1 MNIIQIQDRLKG
13 MPKSAIIDY
22 VQNPTGEVP
31 SFLALAEL
39 QRRKDADEKYQAM
52 QEPPAS
58 VAEQIVAENMP
69 MGQGLGGMATPPAT
83 PETGMGT
90 PQPQPEMTP
99 DMAAQSGVGALPA
112 GNVGQ
117 NYAGGGIIAFEEG
130 GEVEDDYGLKEAGE
144 DLAVEAGLM
153 RLFGGVPGM
162 LMTPGEAKASS
173 RYSDEEF
180 AKKLGYADGGSVL
193 RKIPKVGKV
202 LDAGKKFI
210 EGSGAGKIDDAIY
223 SGIAKTSRG
232 LQKGVTGLA
241 KGIYNNPFATS
252 LGGVGLG
259 TYLMSGESDEEKAL
273 RELEEANKAS
283 KEMHKQARKQNT
295 SGPKKETTPAKTM
308 SDYRQE
314 FMDMLGED
322 TTRSEMRER
331 MAKLDEKA
339 AKREA
344 QAPWLATMQAG
355 LAMAAGSSP
364 YALQNIAV
372 GAAEGI
378 RKYGDEQEAMQAIEE
393 KRLALLDDMARA
405 ERAEKV
411 AAIEY
416 GMQSKQFEESQALK
430 QSIANQESTLKFMT
444 SQLTRDKDRAK
455 VAEDI
460 IGAGEMQAW
469 TKQFL
474 ADNGEDYANSTEF
487 HNAYQKEL
495 GRRINERMRAGTSGQ
510 LFDTTEFLDL
520 GV

>member
-13 MPKSAIIDY
+13 MPRSAIIDY

-112 GNVGQ
+112 GNIGQ

-130 GEVEDDYGLKEAGE
+130 GEVEDDYGLKEFGE
-144 DLAVEAGLM
+144 DVAVEAGLM
-153 RLFGGVPGM
+153 KLLGPAGM
-162 LMTPGEAKASS
+162 FLSPGEAKASS

-180 AKKLGYADGGSVL
+180 AKKLGYADGGPVNPYGASPFDPMNPVL
-193 RKIPKVGKV
+193 
-202 LDAGKKFI
+202 
-210 EGSGAGKIDDAIY
+210 
-223 SGIAKTSRG
+223 
-232 LQKGVTGLA
+232 
-241 KGIYNNPFATS
+241 
-252 LGGVGLG
+252 
-259 TYLMSGESDEEKAL
+259 L
-273 RELEEANKAS
+273 RTQSPEEAKKGFANILGEDLLTKELPSERLAREKLEQENKEEMQRLKAERER
-283 KEMHKQARKQNT
+283 KEAAEQ
-295 SGPKKETTPAKTM
+295 PKTPAKTM

-322 TTRSEMRER
+322 TTRGEMKER

-339 AKREA
+339 AEREA
-344 QAPWLATMQAG
+344 KAPWLATMQAG

-393 KRLALLDDMARA
+393 KRLALLDDMAKA

-416 GMQSKQFEESQALK
+416 GMQSKQFEETQALK
-430 QSIANQESTLKFMT
+430 QSIANQEAATEFMKF
-444 SQLTRDKDRAK
+444 QLSMDKERAK
-455 VAEDI
+455 VAQDI
-460 IGAGEMQAW
+460 IDAGEMQNW
-469 TKQFL
+469 TEQFL
-474 ADNGEDYANSTEF
+474 SDKGSRYENSPEYY
-487 HNAYQKEL
+487 NSWKAEL

-510 LFDTTEFLDL
+510 VFDTTGFLL
-520 GV
+520 P

>member
-13 MPKSAIIDY
+13 MPRSAIIDY

-112 GNVGQ
+112 GNIGQ

-144 DLAVEAGLM
+144 DLAVEAGLV

-180 AKKLGYADGGSVL
+180 AKKLGYADGGPV
-193 RKIPKVGKV
+193 
-202 LDAGKKFI
+202 
-210 EGSGAGKIDDAIY
+210 
-223 SGIAKTSRG
+223 
-232 LQKGVTGLA
+232 
-241 KGIYNNPFATS
+241 NPFA
-252 LGGVGLG
+252 GLVPGADLPERYKEGDPRRPGFFDDPFKVFMGEPDPTTG
-259 TYLMSGESDEEKAL
+259 TTLDAQQQFLSETAKLKADELKPEEEKTETAPSP
-273 RELEEANKAS
+273 A
-283 KEMHKQARKQNT
+283 
-295 SGPKKETTPAKTM
+295 PKKETTPAKTM

-322 TTRSEMRER
+322 TTRGEMRER

-339 AKREA
+339 AEREA
-344 QAPWLATMQAG
+344 KAPWLATMQAG

-393 KRLALLDDMARA
+393 KRLALLDDMAKA

-430 QSIANQESTLKFMT
+430 QSIANQEAATEFMKF
-444 SQLTRDKDRAK
+444 QLSMDKERAD
-455 VAEDI
+455 VAQDI
-460 IGAGEMQAW
+460 IDAGEMQNW
-469 TKQFL
+469 TEQFL
-474 ADNGEDYANSTEF
+474 SDKGSRYENSPEYY
-487 HNAYQKEL
+487 NAWKAEL

-510 LFDTTEFLDL
+510 VFDTTGFLL
-520 GV
+520 P